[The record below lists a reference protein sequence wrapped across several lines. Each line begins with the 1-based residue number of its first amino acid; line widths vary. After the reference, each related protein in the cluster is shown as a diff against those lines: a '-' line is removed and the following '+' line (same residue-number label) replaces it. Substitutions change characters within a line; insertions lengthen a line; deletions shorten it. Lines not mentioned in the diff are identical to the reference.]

1 VTIDELLA
9 RPGLTVRLR
18 LLVLALIAV
27 WRGDWPRLQEAVR
40 TGRTSGVARADFEET
55 LLQAVLFCGF
65 PRAVT
70 AFETLAAAW
79 PAERPPAGGAL
90 PAEDQ
95 ATAGR
100 ALFAAIYGQN
110 EAAVRAMLL
119 GYHRDFHDFVLEVA
133 YGRVLARPGLTG
145 RERELLGAGALA
157 ASDQLR
163 QFAGHA
169 RGALHL
175 GATKAELREVL
186 VTVFGD
192 VAQVDAWLQRVPA
205 ENGNS

>member
-1 VTIDELLA
+1 MGPGIDALVV
-9 RPGLTVRLR
+9 RPGLPPRLR
-18 LLVLALIAV
+18 VLALAIVAV
-27 WRGDWPRLQEAVR
+27 WRGAWDALGEAVR
-40 TGRTSGVARADFEET
+40 TGRGLGLPRADFEET

-70 AFETLAAAW
+70 AFETLAAQW
-79 PAERPPAGGAL
+79 PAERAPAGGAL
-90 PAEDQ
+90 GVTEQ
-95 ATAGR
+95 AAAGQ
-100 ALFAAIYGQN
+100 ALFAAIYGKN

-133 YGRVLARPGLTG
+133 YGRVLSRPGLTG
-145 RERELLGAGALA
+145 RERELLGVAALA

-175 GATKAELREVL
+175 GATREELREVL
-186 VTVFGD
+186 VTVFGE
-192 VAQVDAWLQRVPA
+192 VPQVDAWLQRVPA
-205 ENGNS
+205 EKE

>member
-1 VTIDELLA
+1 MSIDELLA
-9 RPGLTVRLR
+9 RPDLTPRLR
-18 LLVLALIAV
+18 LLVLALVAI
-27 WRGDWPRLQEAVR
+27 WRGDWERLQQAVL
-40 TGRTSGVARADFEET
+40 TGRSSGVARTEFEET
-55 LLQAVLFCGF
+55 LLQSVLFCGF

-70 AFETLAAAW
+70 AFETLATAW
-79 PAERPPAGGAL
+79 PADHPPSGGAL
-90 PAEDQ
+90 PGAQQ
-95 ATAGR
+95 AAAGKE
-100 ALFAAIYGQN
+100 LFAAIYGKN

-119 GYHRDFHDFVLEVA
+119 GYHQDFHDFVLEVA

-145 RERELLGAGALA
+145 RERELLATGALA

-169 RGALHL
+169 RGALRL

-192 VAQVDAWLQRVPA
+192 TPQVSAWLQRVPA
-205 ENGNS
+205 EKE